1 MNKIISTNRKYKME
15 SHRNLDVKS
24 IIIEKVTKSVIYSN
38 KLTKANQQSPIVI
51 FRIIQS

>member
-1 MNKIISTNRKYKME
+1 MNKIISTNRKYRME

-38 KLTKANQQSPIVI
+38 KQKQINKAQ
-51 FRIIQS
+51 